1 LALETWKKFN
11 ISLRLKWLWQSWD
24 PIERQWRK
32 LLNIHD
38 KTDRAIFFSSTTIL
52 IGDGRKTPFWKAK
65 WIYGVSPKDLAPS
78 LYKAARFKRRNV
90 AMEMQNNNWI
100 KNIGEINNSALID
113 EYVLLHMALLSV
125 TLTQQQDQI
134 TWKWTRDGQ
143 FLVSSAY
150 NC

>member
-1 LALETWKKFN
+1 MEKFN

-24 PIERQWRK
+24 PRERQWRK
-32 LLNIHD
+32 LLNIYD

-52 IGDGRKTPFWKAK
+52 IGDGRKTPFWEAK
-65 WIYGVSPKDLAPS
+65 WIYGVSLKDLAPS

-100 KNIGEINNSALID
+100 KNIGEINNSALLD